1 MYALGAVA
9 HLTATF
15 KDLSGALA
23 NPTAATI
30 VVTLPN
36 GTAAPGSPYTASND
50 SIGQYHYDYTT
61 TAAGIHQYYPVG
73 TGAVVGTGLAD
84 VFTVAPLTTTA
95 LISLGDAKEALGRTA
110 AVAAADDGEILLMI
124 RAATE
129 VINQLADYTAA
140 TTVTETLD
148 STVDRY
154 GRGVLVLS
162 HAPVMTVQTITP
174 QIPGAPTVS
183 VDANNLDTPAGVY
196 YLGTGV
202 SFWGPQKVT
211 YTAGRATVPA
221 ALQEACRLEVA
232 HLWETQR
239 GGAVVPF
246 GGQETEPTMF
256 GFPERV
262 LQLVNDAGSRRFSG
276 VA

>member
-23 NPTAATI
+23 DPTAATI
-30 VVTLPN
+30 AVTLPN
-36 GTAAPGSPYTASND
+36 GTAAPGSPFTATRASL
-50 SIGQYHYDYTT
+50 GQYYYDYTT
-61 TAAGIHQYYPVG
+61 TVAGIHQYYPVG

-84 VFTVAPLTTTA
+84 VFTVAPNTTAA

-110 AVAAADDGEILLMI
+110 GVAAVDDGEILLMI

-129 VINQLADYTAA
+129 VINELAGYTAA
-140 TTVTETLD
+140 TSVTETVD

-154 GRGVLVLS
+154 GRGVIMLS
-162 HAPVMTVQTITP
+162 QIPVMTVQTIAGTLP
-174 QIPGAPTVS
+174 AAPAVT
-183 VDANNLDTPAGVY
+183 VDANALDTISGQYV
-196 YLGTGV
+196 LGTAG
-202 SFWGPQKVT
+202 FYGPQKVT
-211 YTAGRATVPA
+211 YTAGRGTVPA
-221 ALQEACRLEVA
+221 ALQEACRLEVQ
-232 HLWETQR
+232 HLWESQR
-239 GGAVVPF
+239 GGAPVPF
-246 GGQETEPTMF
+246 AGQETEPTMF